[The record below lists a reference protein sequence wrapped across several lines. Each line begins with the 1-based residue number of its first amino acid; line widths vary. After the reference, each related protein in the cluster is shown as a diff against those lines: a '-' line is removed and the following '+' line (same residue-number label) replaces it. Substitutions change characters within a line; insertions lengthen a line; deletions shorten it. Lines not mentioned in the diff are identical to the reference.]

1 MEERRKVGGRTFAGD
16 HHKEPLPACTTLASP
31 AAVRDASGRQRRP
44 RSEQAVGCKPWLG
57 RTTFLL
63 TPVENLWK
71 DARSISFRRMEGV
84 CTLCRIA
91 RVAPD
96 EAERIGAEAAVNRE
110 ALRLS
115 KYSSGAQMC
124 VCVA

>member
-1 MEERRKVGGRTFAGD
+1 MILSAVW
-16 HHKEPLPACTTLASP
+16 PTLASP
-31 AAVRDASGRQRRP
+31 AAVRDASGRRSRP

-91 RVAPD
+91 HAAPD

-115 KYSSGAQMC
+115 KYSSGA
-124 VCVA
+124 

>member
-1 MEERRKVGGRTFAGD
+1 MPDARMPVI
-16 HHKEPLPACTTLASP
+16 PTLASP

-84 CTLCRIA
+84 CTLCRIGHA
-91 RVAPD
+91 APD